1 MLLTEKKKSNK
12 KDLDIDLDENLN
24 INKELVNKKNKTS
37 SKILNKLFENQINND
52 SNLIA
57 NKNIKLRSSIY
68 ISNPKN
74 AIFSNQ
80 KPMTKRELRRSL
92 SGYFNLQRRVSIN
105 NFNSKKPN
113 LNNNKI
119 KKQMQN
125 YIEYDDLYFEDDMFI
140 PESSSFPKACTAA
153 FIRGT

>member
-1 MLLTEKKKSNK
+1 MQLTEKKKLNK
-12 KDLDIDLDENLN
+12 EDFDIDLDENLN
-24 INKELVNKKNKTS
+24 INKEVNKTS

-52 SNLIA
+52 SNSIM

-74 AIFSNQ
+74 QIFSNK

-113 LNNNKI
+113 INNNKSQ
-119 KKQMQN
+119 KQKQN
-125 YIEYDDLYFEDDMFI
+125 YIEYDDLYFEDDIFI
-140 PESSSFPKACTAA
+140 TESSSYPNEHE
-153 FIRGT
+153 

>member
-1 MLLTEKKKSNK
+1 MLLTEKKKLNK
-12 KDLDIDLDENLN
+12 NNPDIDLDENLN
-24 INKELVNKKNKTS
+24 INKELVNKTS

-52 SNLIA
+52 SNSIM

-68 ISNPKN
+68 ISNSKN
-74 AIFSNQ
+74 PLFSNQ
-80 KPMTKRELRRSL
+80 KPITKRELRRSL

-119 KKQMQN
+119 KKQKQN
-125 YIEYDDLYFEDDMFI
+125 YIEYDDLYFEDDMKI
-140 PESSSFPKACTAA
+140 IT
-153 FIRGT
+153 IMMMILLT

>member
-12 KDLDIDLDENLN
+12 KDLDFDLHENLI
-24 INKELVNKKNKTS
+24 INKELVNKTNKTS
-37 SKILNKLFENQINND
+37 SKILIKLFENQINND

-80 KPMTKRELRRSL
+80 KTITKSELRRSL

-119 KKQMQN
+119 KNKSKIILNMMIYILKMICLYLSLLLIQMN
-125 YIEYDDLYFEDDMFI
+125 MKKIFY
-140 PESSSFPKACTAA
+140 
-153 FIRGT
+153 